1 MQKRAMTT
9 NRDITQKFPSS
20 GHFEIT
26 VPQGAEVIFV
36 DGKGGGY
43 AVKEPEKYGACP
55 HDVNHYYFYIPA
67 DAVNNRLVD
76 AKLMREPLAKKS
88 DNWQDTAFHW
98 LVTIGGQHFDYYTG
112 AAWVEK
118 ARVSYMPDKP
128 IPPSYDDVIHSLLMD
143 ASACEQSF
151 EDWCSEYGYD
161 SDSIKALETYRACQK
176 NADKLR
182 KAGVNIEA
190 ERERLADY

>member
-1 MQKRAMTT
+1 MQKPVMTT

-20 GHFEIT
+20 GRFDLTI
-26 VPQGAEVIFV
+26 PAGAEVIFV

-43 AVKEPEKYGACP
+43 AVKSPEKYGACP
-55 HDVNHYYFYIPA
+55 HDSKHYYFYVPA
-67 DAVNNRLVD
+67 EAVNNRPAD
-76 AKLMREPLAKKS
+76 AKLLRAPLAKKS

-98 LVTIGGQHFDYYTG
+98 LVTIGGQTFDFYTG
-112 AAWVEK
+112 SAWVEEPK
-118 ARVSYMPDKP
+118 SSYIPPKP
-128 IPPSYDDVIHSLLMD
+128 IPPSYDDVIHSLVMD

-151 EDWCSEYGYD
+151 EDWCSELGYD
-161 SDSIKALETYRACQK
+161 SDSIKALEIYRSCQK